1 MDSIPLDSRNR
12 PASKQITVRHHTGM
26 LSAITPES
34 VSGMV
39 RITQVKT
46 TPLKKTNFALN
57 FWCAHSLRRQAQLPK

>member
-39 RITQVKT
+39 RITQYVY
-46 TPLKKTNFALN
+46 N
-57 FWCAHSLRRQAQLPK
+57 QAFLGFGGCFTVDSGFLPVSHA